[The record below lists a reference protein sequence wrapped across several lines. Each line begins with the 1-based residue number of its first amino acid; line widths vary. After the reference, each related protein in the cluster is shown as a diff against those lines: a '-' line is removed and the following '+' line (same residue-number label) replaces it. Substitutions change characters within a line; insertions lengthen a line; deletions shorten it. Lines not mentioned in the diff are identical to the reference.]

1 MLLKTEKEAQ
11 HLLNKLNGA
20 NFSIKNIEKK
30 PSRRTPAAPFTT
42 STLQQEASRKL
53 GFSVSN
59 TMRVAQSLYEAGKIT
74 YMRTDSVNLSGFALN
89 AAKNEIQRLF
99 GDGYWKKRQYTT
111 KSANAQEA
119 HEAIRPTFLNNKTI
133 ESEDD
138 RERKLYELI
147 WKRTVASQMADAELE
162 KTTITISQNKSDET
176 FLALGEIILFD
187 GFLKVYMEG
196 KVIYPGFIDGHCHFL
211 QYGIEQSYTDLTGTT
226 SFLDVTERIKKHEIS
241 KTGGWVIGRGWDQ
254 NDWEIKEFPT
264 KEALDKLF
272 PTTPVYLVRVD
283 GHAALVNSK
292 ALELTGVTTTTHV
305 DGGVVEVKQGQ
316 CTGILLDNALELVT
330 KKMPTK
336 SKTFLA
342 NAAMLAQE
350 HCVAVGLT
358 SVQDAGL
365 DLWELQNLKMMDEN
379 GKWQMRIYAMANA
392 GQKNYDY
399 FSANGMIYT
408 DHLRIRAFKY
418 YADGALGSRG
428 AGLLQPY
435 SDDPANYGIYYFS
448 YDSLLAEAQKI
459 YNLGFQMCTHAI
471 GDSANRMVLDIY
483 GTVLQGKNDLRWR
496 IEHCQVVNKNDF
508 KKFSQF
514 NILPAVQPTH
524 ATSDMYWADERLGES
539 RIIKDIKTENIFPCG
554 VTPCGRFSV

>member
-1 MLLKTEKEAQ
+1 MIPFLFSLLWLSNPPEQIEAD
-11 HLLNKLNGA
+11 LIITNAKIYTVDST
-20 NFSIKNIEKK
+20 FSI
-30 PSRRTPAAPFTT
+30 
-42 STLQQEASRKL
+42 
-53 GFSVSN
+53 
-59 TMRVAQSLYEAGKIT
+59 AQSMAIDDGRIMEVGTTAAIAEKYWSLNV
-74 YMRTDSVNLSGFALN
+74 TD
-89 AAKNEIQRLF
+89 
-99 GDGYWKKRQYTT
+99 
-111 KSANAQEA
+111 
-119 HEAIRPTFLNNKTI
+119 
-133 ESEDD
+133 
-138 RERKLYELI
+138 
-147 WKRTVASQMADAELE
+147 
-162 KTTITISQNKSDET
+162 
-176 FLALGEIILFD
+176 
-187 GFLKVYMEG
+187 MEG

-379 GKWQMRIYAMANA
+379 GKLQMRIYAMANA

-483 GTVLQGKNDLRWR
+483 GTILQGKNDLRWR

-539 RIIKDIKTENIFPCG
+539 RIKTAYAYKQLLNQNGVLINGSDFPVEAINPLFGFYAAVARKDQQLMPKDGFQKENGLTRQEALKAMTIWAAYGAFEENEKGSLEAGKFADFVVLEKDIMTIPEKELFG
-554 VTPCGRFSV
+554 VKVLSTYIGGDVVYTAK